1 MTNALHLGKRIER
14 VDSNIGGPGSG
25 GRFIV
30 PLEIATQTLG
40 ILGQRGS
47 GKSNTQVVLAEKF
60 YDAGIPW
67 VAIDPK
73 GDWWGIRSNEDGD
86 GEGLPIPIL
95 GGLHGDVS
103 IGSTEG
109 AQWADVIA
117 DANLTCVVDVSD
129 FSKGERAKFLV
140 AFFDRLYRR
149 HRQDPQARH
158 VFLEEAHE
166 YIPQMVGREDGQ
178 LKEAA
183 SRIVL
188 QGRSFGLGA
197 SACSQRS
204 ARLHKDV
211 LMQIGTLIA
220 HRTTG
225 PLDRKAIE
233 GWIVEHEQRADLIE
247 SLPSLGNGEAWVWS
261 PEFMGE
267 ISRVQFLR
275 RRTFDSGATPIV
287 GAQARQITTLAQVD
301 LAAIKEQM
309 AESLERAKADDPKE
323 LRKQLAAAKA
333 RVVELEMWVP
343 PPAPAPIII
352 QGVPPRLLELRESML
367 DSMRESVRLAG
378 EISAEID
385 RAVEGMEE
393 AVAEANRDFPPSNE
407 EAKPAAPQASAPR
420 PPRQAPPRQQE
431 VAPGIVPAI
440 EEITEARQKIL
451 DALAWYAAVGVDAP
465 SRGRLAFVADTTP
478 ASSHYEKNLA
488 ALLRAGLIHYPHGG
502 CVGLTRE
509 GAALA
514 KPSAAISTTRELI
527 DVLAARLG
535 EAKGRILRAVAE
547 LHPGSFSRVELAE
560 ATGTTATSSHYE
572 KNLAALRDLGYIEFP
587 AKGRVCAAPALF
599 LKER

>member
-1 MTNALHLGKRIER
+1 MTSALYLGKRIER
-14 VDSNIGGPGSG
+14 ADSGIGGPSG
-25 GRFIV
+25 GGKFLV

-47 GKSNTQVVLAEKF
+47 GKSNTQVVLAEAF

-73 GDWWGIRSNEDGD
+73 GDWWGIRASADGE

-103 IGSTEG
+103 IASTEG
-109 AQWADVIA
+109 AQWADVIV

-129 FSKGERAKFLV
+129 FSKGERGRFLV
-140 AFFDRLYRR
+140 DFFDRLYRR

-166 YIPQMVGREDGQ
+166 YIPQMVGREDGK

-261 PEFMGE
+261 PEFLAE

-309 AESLERAKADDPKE
+309 AESLERAKAEDPKE
-323 LRKQLAAAKA
+323 LNKRI
-333 RVVELEMWVP
+333 RELERELSDLKMWEPPTPVIIEGLPELLSNKLVAKREMVLASATAFAQGMGELCVLIDEAIDLRDPTPEPPTSDVP
-343 PPAPAPIII
+343 SSDEEPNPATPQVAAPRPAPAPRP
-352 QGVPPRLLELRESML
+352 QPARASSGPGADLPSAQRKLLTTLAVYGACSLR
-367 DSMRESVRLAG
+367 RLAMLSGYAMNGGGLNQALKGIRDAAFVDPPKG
-378 EISAEID
+378 EPLAIT
-385 RAVEGMEE
+385 
-393 AVAEANRDFPPSNE
+393 
-407 EAKPAAPQASAPR
+407 QA
-420 PPRQAPPRQQE
+420 
-431 VAPGIVPAI
+431 G
-440 EEITEARQKIL
+440 L
-451 DALAWYAAVGVDAP
+451 DALGAYDPLPSGRDLLDHWIAKLPDADGKLLGMIAQLWP
-465 SRGRLAFVADTTP
+465 EATDKES
-478 ASSHYEKNLA
+478 LA
-488 ALLRAGLIHYPHGG
+488 AAAGYAVNGGGFNQPMSRLRRAGLITRSGPIR
-502 CVGLTRE
+502 LTDE
-509 GAALA
+509 
-514 KPSAAISTTRELI
+514 I
-527 DVLAARLG
+527 G
-535 EAKGRILRAVAE
+535 EAIYG
-547 LHPGSFSRVELAE
+547 
-560 ATGTTATSSHYE
+560 
-572 KNLAALRDLGYIEFP
+572 
-587 AKGRVCAAPALF
+587 
-599 LKER
+599 